1 MMTMDKPSWAK
12 ALQPKGVYLSKELG
26 IHAKPSNRAFHPT
39 TVDARNHNNIIWTA
53 KEGTGTELNWTKRM
67 CNAKSKLEAPIH
79 PSSLGLKNEKGSPPE
94 TICEGQPTGFL
105 KLGSYA
111 GTLQR
116 KQCNRRQQCQE
127 LCRDTTEETVQQETT
142 VSGAMPGHYRGNS
155 ATEDNSVRSY
165 AGTLQI

>member
-1 MMTMDKPSWAK
+1 
-12 ALQPKGVYLSKELG
+12 
-26 IHAKPSNRAFHPT
+26 
-39 TVDARNHNNIIWTA
+39 
-53 KEGTGTELNWTKRM
+53 M

-94 TICEGQPTGFL
+94 TICEGQPIGFL

-155 ATEDNSVRSY
+155 ATGDNSVRSY
-165 AGTLQI
+165 AGTLQRKQCNRRQQCQELCRDTTEETVQQETTVSGAMPGHYRGNSATGDNSVRSYAGTLQRKQCNS